1 MTELT
6 KKELEEVL
14 VNNSGRSLFQDWII
28 ENKLEGNSE
37 MDLIKDMD
45 FVSYAYDKYYDTYFS
60 HKIPSGFNI
69 RVANFGEV
77 FGDGTEKGYKA
88 THIFQEQF
96 AERLVLALSYFKG
109 KTNKEIQQLIDNKG
123 IKNDKKD

>member
-6 KKELEEVL
+6 KDELKEILKSHKD
-14 VNNSGRSLFQDWII
+14 NNSFQDWII

-60 HKIPSGFNI
+60 YKIPSGFNI
-69 RVANFGEV
+69 RVANFGEI
-77 FGDGTEKGYKA
+77 FGDGTEKDIKQP
-88 THIFQEQF
+88 IF
-96 AERLVLALSYFKG
+96 FK
-109 KTNKEIQQLIDNKG
+109 NNLLNAWFWLLLILRVKQMMKLN
-123 IKNDKKD
+123 NF